1 MPHCIARDYGI
12 NFNYKNKLILR
23 LVMKKSFN
31 LKGKLN
37 SLNKNYNKLIK
48 EIINNYLMLDN

>member
-1 MPHCIARDYGI
+1 
-12 NFNYKNKLILR
+12 
-23 LVMKKSFN
+23 MKKSFN